1 MVLLSLALLMRNR
14 GPDRFWKHQELL
26 KHARHFRGR
35 KNRCYSLAIRTVRR
49 AWRYATIGRHLK
61 KKDMRQ
67 INYRFVYHAVLRETR
82 TRMGSASRKF
92 DWLWI
97 TRITAGAGEHGLKYS
112 QFITSLLKCQ
122 VDLNRKVLADLAITE
137 PKTFKCLA
145 ALAER
150 RRQEG
155 FHALLNDKEPPGIF
169 SRIAQ
174 QK

>member
-14 GPDRFWKHQELL
+14 GPDRYWKHQELL

-61 KKDMRQ
+61 KRDMRQ
-67 INYRFVYHAVLRETR
+67 
-82 TRMGSASRKF
+82 
-92 DWLWI
+92 LWI
-97 TRITAGAGEHGLKYS
+97 TRIAAGAGEHGLKYS

-137 PKTFKCLA
+137 PKTFRCLA

-155 FHALLNDKEPPGIF
+155 FHSLLNDKEPPGIF
-169 SRIAQ
+169 SRIVQ
-174 QK
+174 QR